1 MFIKFILNKPY
12 KHIIRGETKMNLIN
26 YLSNVAIPFV
36 ILIFV
41 FYSFK
46 SKNMVFDDF
55 IDGAKEAIDI
65 TIGLVPTLVGLF
77 IAIGALRA
85 SGIIDIIINIVT
97 PLLNILHFP
106 SEIMP
111 LAILRPISRKCI
123 NCSSYRYYEK
133 LWS

>member
-1 MFIKFILNKPY
+1 
-12 KHIIRGETKMNLIN
+12 MNLIN
-26 YLSNVAIPFV
+26 YLSNVAIPFI

-46 SKNMVFDDF
+46 SKNTVFDDF

-106 SEIMP
+106 N
-111 LAILRPISRKCI
+111 LQQYCG
-123 NCSSYRYYEK
+123 
-133 LWS
+133 